1 MSKKDVEVVS
11 IKIARQP
18 LTARNVP
25 ALRELFGLEQLP
37 MAESMVEIEIKG
49 IPVAAV
55 NALRRVVLDEMPGR
69 CLMVPATGGWDAK
82 ETTELFMLPQYCNK
96 RIALIP
102 LRTQIPVDVVTNL
115 RLELDV
121 SNNGT
126 SVMSVYAG
134 DMVATAG
141 AMPEPLFNPTFKI
154 AVLQPGK
161 RLVIRN
167 IYISS
172 GYGRDNGCY
181 NVARRAV
188 FRHLD
193 LEQWP
198 EKETHEKNGSQ
209 VDMSGYKAS
218 CLVSN
223 PRHHML
229 AASIPATTANQSEVR
244 AVFADACANI
254 KERLRLI
261 ASTIDRVDSAAAG
274 PTHRGVQFTVVELAD
289 GLSVGT
295 LRVPGE
301 SDTIGNI
308 LCRAV
313 FDELPEIVYVA
324 SELVKH
330 ENQMVF
336 TIRHTG
342 DVARLLHRVVE
353 QSILMFDKLQRG
365 ISNAPLR

>member
-1 MSKKDVEVVS
+1 
-11 IKIARQP
+11 
-18 LTARNVP
+18 
-25 ALRELFGLEQLP
+25 
-37 MAESMVEIEIKG
+37 
-49 IPVAAV
+49 
-55 NALRRVVLDEMPGR
+55 
-69 CLMVPATGGWDAK
+69 
-82 ETTELFMLPQYCNK
+82 
-96 RIALIP
+96 
-102 LRTQIPVDVVTNL
+102 
-115 RLELDV
+115 
-121 SNNGT
+121 
-126 SVMSVYAG
+126 
-134 DMVATAG
+134 
-141 AMPEPLFNPTFKI
+141 
-154 AVLQPGK
+154 
-161 RLVIRN
+161 
-167 IYISS
+167 
-172 GYGRDNGCY
+172 
-181 NVARRAV
+181 
-188 FRHLD
+188 
-193 LEQWP
+193 
-198 EKETHEKNGSQ
+198 
-209 VDMSGYKAS
+209 
-218 CLVSN
+218 
-223 PRHHML
+223 ML